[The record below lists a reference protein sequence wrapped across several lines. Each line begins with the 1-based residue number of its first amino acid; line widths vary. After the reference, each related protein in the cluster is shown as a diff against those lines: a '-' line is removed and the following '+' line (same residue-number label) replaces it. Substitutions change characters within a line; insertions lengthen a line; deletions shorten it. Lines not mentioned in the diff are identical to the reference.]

1 MTMITTKA
9 INRKNPLISLFQMRG
24 FFLVLLIII
33 GFVVMSFSSSVFLK
47 PENLLTM
54 LMGLTFTCIV
64 AIGMTVVIISKGLD
78 LSVGSIVAMSSMVVA
93 FFLKQGHP
101 IILCILYGFLVGI
114 LCGFVNGI
122 IIAKVGVNPFITT
135 LGMQIVL
142 RGLVLLLAGGVGIVG
157 LPARFQA
164 LGQSKIV
171 GIQTPIWVMFFLVI
185 VFDLLLRNHI
195 FFRQNY
201 YIGSNEKAAVFS
213 GFQVEKIKIIDYVIC
228 GFLAALAGVLLTSRL
243 GGFSTTIGAGMEM
256 NVLTAV
262 IIGGASLNGGEGSII
277 GTFIGCL
284 LISFIGNALNLLGV
298 SVYWQQVVMGS
309 ILLFAVL
316 LDVITGKYKLSLT
329 LKKLKGGS

>member
-1 MTMITTKA
+1 
-9 INRKNPLISLFQMRG
+9 
-24 FFLVLLIII
+24 
-33 GFVVMSFSSSVFLK
+33 MSFASPVFMK
-47 PENLLTM
+47 GENLLTM

-78 LSVGSIVAMSSMVVA
+78 LSVGSIVAMSSMVTA
-93 FFLKQGHP
+93 FFLKAGHP
-101 IILCILYGFLVGI
+101 IPLCILYGLGVGV
-114 LCGFVNGI
+114 LCGFINGL
-122 IIAKVGVNPFITT
+122 IIAKIGVNPFITT

-142 RGLVLLLAGGVGIVG
+142 RGLVLLIAGGVGIVG
-157 LPARFQA
+157 LPARFQS
-164 LGQSKIV
+164 LGQRKIA
-171 GIQTPIWVMFFLVI
+171 GIQTPIWVMLLLVI

-201 YIGSNEKAAVFS
+201 YVGSNEKAAVFS
-213 GFQVEKIKIIDYVIC
+213 GFRVGKIKIFDYIIC

-284 LISFIGNALNLLGV
+284 LIAFIGNALNLLGV
-298 SVYWQQVVMGS
+298 SVYWQQVVMGA

-316 LDVITGKYKLSLT
+316 IDVITGKYKLFLT
-329 LKKLKGGS
+329 MRRNKHD